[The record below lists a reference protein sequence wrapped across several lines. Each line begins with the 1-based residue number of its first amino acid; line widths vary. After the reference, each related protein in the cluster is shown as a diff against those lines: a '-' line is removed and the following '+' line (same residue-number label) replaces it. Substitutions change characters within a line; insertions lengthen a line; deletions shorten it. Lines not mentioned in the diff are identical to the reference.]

1 MDKIKIKNSRKDQ
14 KKKPNSDFFSE
25 KYNPWKSGKSHKEK
39 RRGYS
44 YQEWK
49 ENLITESDKIKMLT
63 ESYFGNTIE
72 SSDGPSHRK
81 KKFANL

>member
-14 KKKPNSDFFSE
+14 KKAKFWFFSE
-25 KYNPWKSGKSHKEK
+25 KYNPRKSGKSHKEK
-39 RRGYS
+39 RRGYT

-63 ESYFGNTIE
+63 ESYFGNTVE